1 MALFSRKKKKAA
13 KDYVASMLP
22 QTRRAIFFD
31 VVKQQWSKL
40 LRLMLIL
47 LIAAL
52 PLLLIC
58 IYEDTYLL
66 TVAEDTSIPQETIPA
81 LIAPLHIYCALLSIP
96 GLVIFFW
103 GLSGVIRVIRQLA
116 WEENVMIFR
125 DFALGIRQNWKQ
137 FLPIGLLFGLCY
149 TLAKIGWH
157 SALATQAD
165 SVWIQGIILGLLI
178 FLVAPLAACCTVV
191 IAVYDNSFWGNLK
204 LSAYLYLKKPLKTVG
219 AMLLAFGPSCVVW
232 LIPHLQLHLI
242 GCIPAMMVFTLG
254 LLGWVLFMYNQLDK
268 HYNAENYPELV
279 GKGISG
285 Q

>member
-1 MALFSRKKKKAA
+1 MALFRKKKKAA

-22 QTRRAIFFD
+22 QTRRAIYFD
-31 VVKQQWSKL
+31 VLKQQWSKL

-66 TVAEDTSIPQETIPA
+66 AVAEDPSIPQETIPT

-96 GLVIFFW
+96 ALAIFFW
-103 GLSGVIRVIRQLA
+103 GLSGAIRVIRQLA
-116 WEENVMIFR
+116 WEENVMVLH
-125 DFALGIRQNWKQ
+125 DSMLGIRQNWKH
-137 FLPIGLLFGLCY
+137 FLPIGLLLGLCY
-149 TLAKIGWH
+149 AMSKIGWY
-157 SALATQAD
+157 SALATQSD
-165 SVWIQGIILGLLI
+165 SVWAQGIVLGLLI
-178 FLVAPLAACCTVV
+178 FLVAPLVACCTVV
-191 IAVYDNSFWGNLK
+191 IAVYNNRFVGNLK
-204 LSAYLYLKKPLKTVG
+204 LAAYLYLKNPLKTVG
-219 AMLLAFGPSCVVW
+219 AMLLAFGPSIAVW
-232 LIPHLQLHLI
+232 LIPYLPLHLF

-268 HYNAENYPELV
+268 HYNAQHYPELV

>member
-1 MALFSRKKKKAA
+1 MALFSRKKKKAT

-40 LRLMLIL
+40 LRLTLIL

-66 TVAEDTSIPQETIPA
+66 AVAEDPSIPQETIPA

-96 GLVIFFW
+96 GLAIFFW

-116 WEENVMIFR
+116 WEENVMVFR
-125 DFALGIRQNWKQ
+125 DFILGIRQNQKQ
-137 FLPIGLLFGLCY
+137 FLPAGLLFALCY

-157 SALATQAD
+157 SALATQAE
-165 SVWIQGIILGLLI
+165 SVWMQGIVLGLLI
-178 FLVAPLAACCTVV
+178 FLVAPLVACYTVV
-191 IAVYDNSFWGNLK
+191 TAVYNNSFWGNLK
-204 LSAYLYLKKPLKTVG
+204 LSAYLYLKNPLKTVG
-219 AMLLAFGPSCVVW
+219 AMLLAFGPSVVVW
-232 LIPHLQLHLI
+232 LIPYLQLHLI
-242 GCIPAMMVFTLG
+242 GCIPAMMAFTLG
-254 LLGWVLFMYNQLDK
+254 LLGWVLFNYNQLDK